1 MIVTSVRTT
10 IDIDMDDVIDE
21 MDGSDKRALLRDLL
35 SEGSLDEA
43 DVAEAFDEASLEG
56 DVLVNELL
64 DRGVIDNTPK
74 TLADIT
80 LFGINYDSCNDD
92 LDFVSKVLCS
102 MPMYDLRKAL
112 CNALMVGTYMDDA
125 MLREKLE
132 SVITAK

>member
-21 MDGSDKRALLRDLL
+21 MDGSDKRELLRDLL

-102 MPMYDLRKAL
+102 MPRYDLRKAL